1 MTEDICGDPVF
12 IDTLLTNI
20 SMDKENKRFT
30 YWIEYMN
37 RECEI
42 I

>member
-1 MTEDICGDPVF
+1 
-12 IDTLLTNI
+12 
-20 SMDKENKRFT
+20 MDKENKRFT

-42 I
+42 IWLA